1 MRHLFLVPC
10 LALTLLA
17 VADAGATSGRKNAWL
32 NAYPDACTTLRS
44 ACSACTLCHIPGSDP
59 DVDNLDSYGADYTTN
74 WPNYGA
80 LDSDNDSVSN
90 AQEIL
95 DCTFP
100 NDPESLVPNEAGS
113 WGAVKSLYR

>member
-1 MRHLFLVPC
+1 MRRWFLVPC

-17 VADAGATSGRKNAWL
+17 AADAGATNSRKNAWL
-32 NAYPDACTTLRS
+32 AAYPDACATLR
-44 ACSACTLCHIPGSDP
+44 SACTLCHIPGTSP
-59 DVDNLDSYGADYTTN
+59 DIDNLDDYGNDYTTN
-74 WPNYGA
+74 WTNYGA
-80 LDSDNDSVSN
+80 LDSDGDSVTN

-100 NDPESLVPNEAGS
+100 NDPESLLPNEAGS